1 MTDQTPG
8 DEVEASRMPLMEHLL
23 ELRTRL
29 IYSVIAILIA
39 FFVCYFFSAHIYEIL
54 MRPLVK
60 AIGTHDRQMIFT
72 APQEAFFTYV
82 QLSLWAAL
90 LLSFPIVSSQV
101 WMFVAPGLY
110 KHERKAFMP
119 FLVATP
125 VMFILGSTFV
135 YFVIMPMMLRF
146 FSGFEAP
153 GGPDSIPIRME
164 TRVSEYL
171 SLVMTLIF
179 AFGIAFELPV
189 LLTLLGRV
197 GIVSSKGLGSV
208 RKYAVVG
215 IFIFAAVVTPPDAVS
230 QISLALPLLAL
241 YEISIFLVKMIERD
255 RLKREAAEQAE
266 RDGEEDS
273 TTGPGTDSSG
283 GNGADAHGSDDGAG
297 PSSPQS

>member
-29 IYSVIAILIA
+29 IYSIAAILVA
-39 FFVCYFFSAHIYEIL
+39 FFICYYFSAHIYEIL
-54 MRPLVK
+54 MHPLVL
-60 AIGTHDRQMIFT
+60 AIGTEGRRMIFT

-90 LLSFPIVSSQV
+90 LLSFPIVASQI

-110 KHERKAFMP
+110 KHERHAFMP
-119 FLVATP
+119 FLIATP
-125 VMFILGSTFV
+125 IMFTLGSCFV

-153 GGPDSIPIRME
+153 GGPDSIPIQME

-197 GIVSSKGLGSV
+197 GIVTSKSLGSM
-208 RKYAVVG
+208 RKYAIVG
-215 IFIFAAVVTPPDAVS
+215 IFIFAAVVTPPDVVS
-230 QISLALPLLAL
+230 QVSLAVPLLLL
-241 YEISIFLVKMIERD
+241 YEISIFLVKMMERD
-255 RLKREAAEQAE
+255 RTKREAAETAARDAE
-266 RDGEEDS
+266 NGDSADS
-273 TTGPGTDSSG
+273 TGSTSG
-283 GNGADAHGSDDGAG
+283 QDGAG
-297 PSSPQS
+297 PSSQS

>member
-1 MTDQTPG
+1 M
-8 DEVEASRMPLMEHLL
+8 H
-23 ELRTRL
+23 
-29 IYSVIAILIA
+29 
-39 FFVCYFFSAHIYEIL
+39 
-54 MRPLVK
+54 PLVL
-60 AIGTHDRQMIFT
+60 AIGTEGRRMIFT

-90 LLSFPIVSSQV
+90 LLSFPIVASQI

-119 FLVATP
+119 FLIATP
-125 VMFILGSTFV
+125 IMFSLGACFV

-153 GGPDSIPIRME
+153 GGADSIPIQME

-197 GIVSSKGLGSV
+197 GVVSAKGLASV
-208 RKYAVVG
+208 RKYAIVS

-230 QISLALPLLAL
+230 QISLAVPLLAL

-255 RLKREAAEQAE
+255 RAKREATEAAA
-266 RDGEEDS
+266 RDGEPV
-273 TTGPGTDSSG
+273 TTTTDAAATDTSGTDG
-283 GNGADAHGSDDGAG
+283 GAG
-297 PSSPQS
+297 PSSQS

>member
-1 MTDQTPG
+1 VTEPTPG

-29 IYSVIAILIA
+29 LYSIVAILIA
-39 FFVCYFFSAHIYEIL
+39 FFICYYFSAHIYEIL
-54 MRPLVK
+54 MRPLVL
-60 AIGTHDRQMIFT
+60 AIGTEGRRMIFT

-90 LLSFPIVSSQV
+90 LLSFPIVASQI

-110 KHERKAFMP
+110 KHEKHAFLP
-119 FLVATP
+119 FLLATP
-125 VMFILGSTFV
+125 VMFAVGSTFV
-135 YFVIMPMMLRF
+135 YFVIMPMMLHF

-153 GGPDSIPIRME
+153 GGPNSIPIQME

-197 GIVSSKGLGSV
+197 GIVSAKGLSSV
-208 RKYAVVG
+208 RKYAIVS
-215 IFIFAAVVTPPDAVS
+215 IFIFAAVVTPPDVVS
-230 QISLALPLLAL
+230 QVSLAVPLLAL

-255 RLKREAAEQAE
+255 RAKRETAEQAAQAAA
-266 RDGEEDS
+266 S
-273 TTGPGTDSSG
+273 TETGQPDEAGSS
-283 GNGADAHGSDDGAG
+283 S
-297 PSSPQS
+297 QS

>member
-1 MTDQTPG
+1 MRISDWSSDVCSSDLGRKDAVTDQTPG

-29 IYSVIAILIA
+29 IYSIAAILVA
-39 FFVCYFFSAHIYEIL
+39 FFICYYFSAHIYEIL
-54 MRPLVK
+54 MHPLVL
-60 AIGTHDRQMIFT
+60 AIGTEGRRMIFT

-90 LLSFPIVSSQV
+90 LLSFPIVASQI

-110 KHERKAFMP
+110 KHERHAFMP
-119 FLVATP
+119 FLIATP
-125 VMFILGSTFV
+125 IMFTLGSCFV

-153 GGPDSIPIRME
+153 GGPDSIPIQME

-197 GIVSSKGLGSV
+197 RSEEHTSELPSLW
-208 RKYAVVG
+208 R
-215 IFIFAAVVTPPDAVS
+215 
-230 QISLALPLLAL
+230 IS
-241 YEISIFLVKMIERD
+241 Y
-255 RLKREAAEQAE
+255 
-266 RDGEEDS
+266 
-273 TTGPGTDSSG
+273 
-283 GNGADAHGSDDGAG
+283 
-297 PSSPQS
+297 